1 MLWVLTA
8 SLFRP
13 FFAASQPLP
22 SYSVLLFLLLRH
34 CLRTPQ
40 HQPTIRPITAN
51 LEPVDNLPQVY
62 SHLMCHKEDAV
73 YMVWHNL
80 KSKHTHLWIM
90 LGNLSP
96 TTRNLTPQLRWF
108 YISGCYSCSS
118 THKPSQQRLSSF
130 RTERYHIDTPSLIVM
145 PFKPP

>member
-13 FFAASQPLP
+13 FSAASQPLP

-40 HQPTIRPITAN
+40 HQPPIRPITAY
-51 LEPVDNLPQVY
+51 LEPINNLPQVY
-62 SHLMCHKEDAV
+62 SHLMRHKEDAV
-73 YMVWHNL
+73 YMIRHNL
-80 KSKHTHLWIM
+80 KGKHTHLWIM
-90 LGNLSP
+90 LRNLSP
-96 TTRNLTPQLRWF
+96 TTLDLTPQFCWL
-108 YISGCYSCSS
+108 YVSGSYSCCPS
-118 THKPSQQRLSSF
+118 HKPTQQWLSSF
-130 RTERYHIDTPSLIVM
+130 RTERYHVDTPPLIVM